1 MSLPVCAVVV
11 IQGLHLVLVMQR
23 TVPATYAPT
32 QEGRDIWLW
41 GASDAVGEGG
51 SGDILTPLYVDE
63 DAIEISG
70 GSKYTIV
77 VLNDGSALAA
87 GFVESLGS
95 YQGHLGLVEDDV
107 AEGSNEFTQITQV
120 YDSIGLSFSSPRF
133 IRGVAGVERVE
144 GSGIIHSV
152 LLDGNGHAYAT
163 GSNSLG
169 QLCLGDTDDRFV
181 PERIPIDAAIVS
193 VAVGAEFTLLL
204 DDQGNVHGCGSN
216 SLGQLGLGEGIAD
229 TSVPMMNENIN
240 GVLSISA
247 GHSHS
252 LFVTDDGL
260 YSSGSNEFGQ
270 LCANSNGADVFE
282 PQVIE
287 TDSPEVNSFEAI
299 RTSSYIL
306 YNDGSL
312 ESCGDNE
319 FGQLGDGTNQNQIRA
334 TVATENE
341 VVRLLG
347 TGPSAS
353 AVFFVTGTSRRM
365 LRSGRYL
372 QQNGEQVW
380 ATGLNANGQ
389 LGVGDKENRNTPTKV
404 LFATEVSV
412 DQISA
417 GEQHSLAIGVITGT
431 LSPTLSP
438 TTSTPT
444 ISPVEEQSEAPS
456 IALSEVPSAGA
467 TTEPPTGRPTDLP
480 SQAPSAGSTTSAP
493 TPFNDSGEA
502 NLSTRFFGSYKTY
515 ICSTHSNRFD
525 RVPYHIASDSYN

>member
-1 MSLPVCAVVV
+1 
-11 IQGLHLVLVMQR
+11 MQR

-229 TSVPMMNENIN
+229 TSVPMMNENID

-306 YNDGSL
+306 YSDGSL

-353 AVFFVTGTSRRM
+353 AVFFVTGPSRRM

-456 IALSEVPSAGA
+456 IAFSEVPSAGA